1 MKVEAAVPSSSTFS
15 DDDQNNLQIL
25 LEAFGSAVSLDA
37 IASSYC
43 ETGRNLEST
52 AEMLCNMQGGISGV
66 REDPKKADGASSSAS
81 LLGNTHIVK
90 PNPRKCSA
98 SIGTVS
104 TVIGKDYINP
114 RPQSRGFSEKLKPAK
129 LNSND
134 FPVTEIWG
142 EGKDSEFTSQGQP
155 MENDLGDF
163 LFKMLG
169 NGFQLDMDV
178 IQQVIGEFYWSTTV
192 EWVIISVDL
201 CFFNASSVA

>member
-1 MKVEAAVPSSSTFS
+1 MKVEAAVPSSSSFS

-25 LEAFGSAVSLDA
+25 LETFGSAVSLDT

-52 AEMLCNMQGGISGV
+52 AEMLCKMQAVVSGV
-66 REDPKKADGASSSAS
+66 REDPKKADVVLSSAS
-81 LLGNTHIVK
+81 LLGKTHIVK

-114 RPQSRGFSEKLKPAK
+114 RPQSRGFNEKLKPAK
-129 LNSND
+129 INSND

-142 EGKDSEFTSQGQP
+142 EGKDSEFTSQGGQP
-155 MENDLGDF
+155 MENDLGEF

-169 NGFQLDMDV
+169 NGFQMDMDV
-178 IQQVIGEFYWSTTV
+178 IQKVIGEFYWSKS
-192 EWVIISVDL
+192 EFLWI
-201 CFFNASSVA
+201 CFFLNTSSVV